1 MMSTLEKAARSFH
14 YHYVGSKKTIQRK
27 LSYRVTK
34 FALGIFCS
42 VMLYSLKLFCSNTTE
57 IFWLSTSFAL
67 SLSFALFPS
76 FPYIEFVK
84 RNEHAFEQKCNK
96 LPLLSILERIE
107 VPFTAEIVEK
117 ALHFFKLTP
126 ANPAVEFQ
134 NERLEN
140 KVEKVLLRFCFAA
153 MDAKGFL

>member
-57 IFWLSTSFAL
+57 IFWLNTSFALPL
-67 SLSFALFPS
+67 SLSFALF
-76 FPYIEFVK
+76 FPYIVKLVK

-107 VPFTAEIVEK
+107 VLFTAEMVEK
-117 ALHFFKLTP
+117 SIAFF
-126 ANPAVEFQ
+126 
-134 NERLEN
+134 
-140 KVEKVLLRFCFAA
+140 
-153 MDAKGFL
+153 